1 MNWRDHFN
9 GRTITAFEAATKIK
23 SGDRVV
29 VGHACGEPKS
39 LVEAM
44 VDRAKELSNVE
55 IAHMVSMGKA
65 RYCLPENEKSFR
77 HNALFVGGTS
87 RKAIKDGRGDY
98 TPCFFHEIPLLFR
111 DNILPVDVALITV
124 SPPDKL
130 GFVCLGISVDYTRQ
144 AALSAKTVI
153 AEVNPN
159 MPCVGGNSYLHVSD
173 IHYFVHSE
181 EPLIELKPPTI
192 GEVEKAIGSNVA
204 QLIKDGDC
212 LQLGIGAIPDAVLGF
227 LGQKKEL
234 GIHSEMISDG
244 AMKLV
249 NEGVIN
255 CRKKTFHI
263 GKIVITFAMGTK
275 VFYDWLNNNSMIEA
289 YPVNYTNDPFNIAQ
303 NDNMVPINSALLV
316 DLLGQVAADTLG
328 PTQYSGVGGQVDYV
342 RGAARSRGGRSIIAM
357 PATAAKGTQSRIAA
371 TLMQAQS
378 VTTSRNDVDYVVT
391 DYGIAKLKGKT
402 VKQRSEELINIAHPK
417 FKDQLRQ
424 ERKKIYC
431 F

>member
-1 MNWRDHFN
+1 MNWRDHFS
-9 GRTITAFEAATKIK
+9 GRTVTAAEAAAKIK

-44 VDRAKELSNVE
+44 VDRANELRDVE
-55 IAHMVSMGKA
+55 IVHMVSMGKA
-65 RYCLPENEKSFR
+65 RYCLPEHEKSFR

-87 RKAIKDGRGDY
+87 RKAIKESRGDY

-111 DNILPVDVALITV
+111 DGILPVDVALITV

-159 MPCVGGNSYLHVSD
+159 MPRVGGNSSLHVSD

-181 EPLIELKPPTI
+181 EPLIKLNPPVI
-192 GEVEKAIGSNVA
+192 GEVEKAIGGNVA

-212 LQLGIGAIPDAVLGF
+212 LQLGIGEIPDAVLGF
-227 LGQKKEL
+227 LGDKNDL

-249 NEGVIN
+249 NEGIIN
-255 CRKKTFHI
+255 CRRKTFHT
-263 GKIVITFAMGTK
+263 GKIVITFAMGTHE
-275 VFYDWLNNNSMIEA
+275 FYNWLDSNSMIEA
-289 YPVNYTNDPFNIAQ
+289 YPVNFTNDPFNIAQ

-328 PTQYSGVGGQVDYV
+328 TMQYSGVGGQVDFV

-357 PATAAKGTQSRIAA
+357 PATAAKGTQSRITA
-371 TLMQAQS
+371 TLMNGQA

-391 DYGIAKLKGKT
+391 ECGIAKLKGKT
-402 VKQRSEELINIAHPK
+402 VRQRSEELIRIAHPQ
-417 FKDQLRQ
+417 FRDQLRE
-424 ERKKIYC
+424 ERRKLYG